1 MKQQKKKAT
10 MANKLENVINTIK
23 TYLCLS
29 LLIMK
34 EVFKK
39 QIFLILGCRSHY
51 EVDSFVTD
59 VLEVTVWCLRHSH

>member
-1 MKQQKKKAT
+1 MRTAIITRRNMRRKKMKQQKKKAT
-10 MANKLENVINTIK
+10 MTNKLENVINTTK

-39 QIFLILGCRSHY
+39 QIFLILGLQES
-51 EVDSFVTD
+51 
-59 VLEVTVWCLRHSH
+59 L